1 MDHTSLHGPNRGRR
15 MRVGLIAPPWL
26 PVPPTVY
33 GGTELVID
41 LLARALQATG
51 CEVTLVATGDSTCP
65 VDRRWLHERSLGT
78 GGGDELLEVSHV
90 EHAYRALAGVDV
102 IHDHTEL
109 GPLRTDLHPPG
120 TPIVTTVHGPTTPA
134 AIERYRAAAAGG
146 VEVVAISHEQ
156 VRSAPTV
163 PFRTVIHHGVDV
175 EAFPLGS
182 GDGGYVLFLG
192 RMSPDKGPHRA
203 IEIARA
209 AGRRIL
215 LAAKMWD
222 ADEHR
227 YFAERVE
234 PMLGEDAVFL
244 GAVAGVQKLEL
255 LAGAEALLNPI
266 RWPEPFGLVM
276 IEALACG
283 TPVLSFAA
291 GAAPEIVEHGRTGFL
306 CADEADMVR
315 ALDEV
320 RGLDR
325 AACRASAQSRFS
337 ADRMA
342 LDHLRLYGELLADP
356 IDLRRTSTGPCGGS
370 ERERGAPARAEVPVA
385 RVV

>member
-1 MDHTSLHGPNRGRR
+1 
-15 MRVGLIAPPWL
+15 
-26 PVPPTVY
+26 
-33 GGTELVID
+33 
-41 LLARALQATG
+41 
-51 CEVTLVATGDSTCP
+51 
-65 VDRRWLHERSLGT
+65 
-78 GGGDELLEVSHV
+78 
-90 EHAYRALAGVDV
+90 
-102 IHDHTEL
+102 
-109 GPLRTDLHPPG
+109 
-120 TPIVTTVHGPTTPA
+120 
-134 AIERYRAAAAGG
+134 

-306 CADEADMVR
+306 CADEADMAR
-315 ALDEV
+315 ALGEV

-325 AACRASAQSRFS
+325 AACRASALSRFS
-337 ADRMA
+337 AARMA

-356 IDLRRTSTGPCGGS
+356 IDLRSTSTGPCGGS

>member
-1 MDHTSLHGPNRGRR
+1 MDRTTPHGSSQGGR
-15 MRVGLIAPPWL
+15 MRVGLIAPPWVQ
-26 PVPPTVY
+26 VPPTVY

-65 VDRRWLHERSLGT
+65 VDRRWLHERSVGP
-78 GGGDELLEVSHV
+78 GGGAEHERSHV
-90 EHAYRALAGVDV
+90 EFAYRALAGVDV

-163 PFRTVIHHGVDV
+163 PFRAVIHHGVDV
-175 EAFPLGS
+175 EAFPVGS

-203 IEIARA
+203 IEVARA
-209 AGRRIL
+209 AGRRIV

-244 GAVAGVQKLEL
+244 GAVAGAQKLEL

-276 IEALACG
+276 VEALACG

-320 RGLDR
+320 GRLDR
-325 AACRASAQSRFS
+325 ASCRASAQSRFS

-342 LDHLRLYGELLADP
+342 LDHLRLYEELLDDP
-356 IDLRRTSTGPCGGS
+356 IDLRSTSAGPCGEPLG
-370 ERERGAPARAEVPVA
+370 EPGGPDWCRGFGV